1 MGKLVFKSKESN
13 DERCK
18 RIAAK
23 IATMSDKELDIV
35 EKHLGNAYEE
45 IKQNDTSKYMPTPY
59 PIKTYSK
66 TKSNKID
73 NVEIAVT
80 KETTNEPFI
89 QYSPIANYRILRDM
103 RTFNTIGKKKEVSSD
118 SAIKLLMYIISVL
131 KKDCNYV
138 HLNKDKVMRYTGIG
152 KNGYYPTI
160 RILNRLNIIVKVKNV
175 DDCYII
181 NHNMI
186 YNGKKDL
193 LYNWINSSK
202 YHTLEF
208 KKDNNKN
215 ETYVELDAEYL
226 KANKQRFKNII
237 FEPFEETNI
246 E

>member
-1 MGKLVFKSKESN
+1 MPKEGNEEQLERIISKFKS
-13 DERCK
+13 
-18 RIAAK
+18 I
-23 IATMSDKELDIV
+23 SDKNLDV
-35 EKHLGNAYEE
+35 LEKHLDSAIDE
-45 IKQNDTSKYMPTPY
+45 IKKDDKSKYMPTPY
-59 PIKTYSK
+59 PIKMYSK

-208 KKDNNKN
+208 KKDDNKN
-215 ETYVELDAEYL
+215 ETYVELDVEYL
-226 KANKQRFKNII
+226 KANKQRFKNIV
-237 FEPFEETNI
+237 FEPFEEAKI

>member
-1 MGKLVFKSKESN
+1 MKKLVFIPKEGNEEQLERIISKFKS
-13 DERCK
+13 
-18 RIAAK
+18 I
-23 IATMSDKELDIV
+23 SDKNLDV
-35 EKHLGNAYEE
+35 LEKHLDSAIDE
-45 IKQNDTSKYMPTPY
+45 IKKDDKSKYMPTPY
-59 PIKTYSK
+59 PIKMYSK

-208 KKDNNKN
+208 KKDDNKN
-215 ETYVELDAEYL
+215 ETYVELDVEYL
-226 KANKQRFKNII
+226 KANKQRFKNIV
-237 FEPFEETNI
+237 FEPFEEAKI